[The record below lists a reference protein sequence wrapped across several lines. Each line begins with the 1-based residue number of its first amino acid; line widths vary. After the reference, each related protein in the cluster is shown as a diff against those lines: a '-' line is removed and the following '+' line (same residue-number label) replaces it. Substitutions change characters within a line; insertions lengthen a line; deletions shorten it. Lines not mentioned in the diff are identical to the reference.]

1 MVALPPSLC
10 VASFFTNFFKE
21 EEDMERKRWGIGHR
35 RTAFAGFKERF
46 EKRSELCKKIGYG
59 GPALWVDPLTGT
71 FDRSLLRNNGFYCS
85 LGFWD
90 PGSSGL

>member
-1 MVALPPSLC
+1 MVALPPNMC
-10 VASFFTNFFKE
+10 VASYFTNFFKE
-21 EEDMERKRWGIGHR
+21 EEDMEIKRCGFRHR

-46 EKRSELCKKIGYG
+46 ATSELCKKIGYG
-59 GPALWVDPLTGT
+59 GPVLWVDPLNGT
-71 FDRSLLRNNGFYCS
+71 FDRTLLRNNGFYCS